1 MKKLLIML
9 AIFLGVSVFAVAQD
23 DNADDD
29 KQGGRVYTL
38 MVAYLTKEL
47 NLTTEEAQKFW
58 PIYNQYRSE
67 IRKTRIDGKT
77 NKKTEIEIDENLLN
91 IRKRYEGEFTK
102 AVSKEKVNRLFKA
115 ERQFATVIQRELME
129 RRQQQMNRKRLK
141 QIP

>member
-1 MKKLLIML
+1 MKKLLIIL
-9 AIFLGVSVFAVAQD
+9 AIFLGVSVFAVAQE
-23 DNADDD
+23 DNADDE

-77 NKKTEIEIDENLLN
+77 NKRTEIEVDESLLN

>member
-1 MKKLLIML
+1 MKKVLIML

-67 IRKTRIDGKT
+67 IRKTRVDGKT
-77 NKKTEIEIDENLLN
+77 NKKTEIEIDESLLN

-129 RRQQQMNRKRLK
+129 RRQQQLNRKRLK

>member
-23 DNADDD
+23 DNADDE

-47 NLTTEEAQKFW
+47 NLTPEEAQKFW
-58 PIYNQYRSE
+58 PIYNQYRTE
-67 IRKTRIDGKT
+67 IRKTRIDGRV
-77 NKKTEIEIDENLLN
+77 NKEKEIDIEEKLLK
-91 IRKRYEGEFTK
+91 IRKRYDTEFEK
-102 AVSKEKVNRLFKA
+102 ALSKEKVNRLFKA
-115 ERQFATVIQRELME
+115 EKQFTTVVQRELLE

>member
-23 DNADDD
+23 DNADDE

-47 NLTTEEAQKFW
+47 NLTSEEAQKFW